1 MQERENSQD
10 ASLVL
15 AVRAGD
21 NAAYGQLIE
30 RHGARIHALC
40 FRLCGRAGVA
50 PELAHDS
57 FVEAFLKLE
66 QLREPALFSAW
77 LRRIALNVCRMW
89 LRRRPRELSFDEES
103 EVSAPIDAEPEP
115 DELANLASGLVRL
128 RPQHRVILALRYLE
142 GLAYEEIAT
151 FLDVPI
157 GTVMSRLHRARH
169 ALRTEL
175 LAEQQA
181 EEPELMTNEQLKRD
195 IEHEIAVLLDAFGA
209 GKGPAERLRVLLR
222 NSPERFAELLQTV
235 ERHNLER
242 LAVLLPRL
250 GGRSI
255 ELSVLLA
262 LGEDPAA
269 AVRARSVLKTMLAR
283 TQTNNRGGFAEMPA
297 REAYTLVDQVLR
309 LTAADSGSNA
319 RTVSASTAAQLLFE
333 LLEHAPAGPVATL
346 FLLALLSQPA
356 AAFELLRDRYAL
368 ATEPGDLLQK
378 QPFVL
383 YGLCRFG
390 GAFCEHVLAE
400 LRASPSERDPVA
412 LAAAEAIS
420 VCLKQPSRPGD
431 AGLEDLRSAYKH
443 APLTAAALGQDTLA
457 ELVALVA
464 RRCDDARPAVQEAAV
479 RVLANLGARQHIAS
493 VRRLLSSPHSSTRCQ
508 ALYAL
513 ADLGALEAKSEI
525 VRAADS
531 GVPAEQCAALSA
543 IARLKLE
550 DALETLRLLLEH
562 SERSVREATV
572 AALGQLGLPA
582 ADALLHQLLQSDD
595 ADQARLAAEVI
606 FSEQPSQAPWKASA
620 LTLARLQRMRGDA
633 QPFCG
638 DSVGAA
644 IRFAIRETRRYEEQE
659 LTRAIA
665 RICTDYSAARRHLI
679 EQGLMTR
686 EAGNYELT
694 PLGATIWRAE
704 HRILASLK
712 QN

>member
-1 MQERENSQD
+1 MQDSENSQD

-21 NAAYGQLIE
+21 SVAYGQLIE

-115 DELANLASGLVRL
+115 EELANLASGLVRL

-269 AVRARSVLKTMLAR
+269 AVRARSVLKTMLSR
-283 TQTNNRGGFAEMPA
+283 TQANNRGGFAEMPA
-297 REAYTLVDQVLR
+297 REAYTLIDQVLR
-309 LTAADSGSNA
+309 LTGAAS
-319 RTVSASTAAQLLFE
+319 VSANDAAQLLFE
-333 LLEHAPAGPVATL
+333 LLEHAPAGPVGTL
-346 FLLALLSQPA
+346 VLLALLCQPA
-356 AAFELLRDRYAL
+356 EAFVLLRDRYVL

-383 YGLCRFG
+383 YGLCRLG
-390 GAFCEHVLAE
+390 SAFCEHVLVE

-420 VCLKQPSRPGD
+420 VCLKQPRRPGD
-431 AGLEDLRSAYKH
+431 AGLEDLRSAQRH
-443 APLTAAALGQDTLA
+443 APLTAAALGQDMLA
-457 ELVALVA
+457 ELTALVA

-479 RVLANLGARQHIAS
+479 RVLANLGARQHVAS
-493 VRRLLSSPHSSTRCQ
+493 VRRLLSSPHGSTRCQ

-525 VRAADS
+525 VRAAES

-550 DALETLRLLLEH
+550 DTLETLRGLLEH
-562 SERSVREATV
+562 EERSVREATV
-572 AALGQLGLPA
+572 AALGQLGSPA
-582 ADALLHQLLQSDD
+582 ADALLHQLLQADD

-606 FSEQPSQAPWKASA
+606 FSEQPSRPPWKASA

-633 QPFCG
+633 QPFCS
-638 DSVGAA
+638 DSIGAA
-644 IRFAIRETRRYEEQE
+644 IRFALQEQRRYEEQE

-665 RICTDYSAARRHLI
+665 RVCTDYSATRRHFI

-686 EAGNYELT
+686 DAGNYELT
-694 PLGATIWRAE
+694 PLGTTIWRAE
-704 HRILASLK
+704 HRILTSLK
-712 QN
+712 QS

>member
-103 EVSAPIDAEPEP
+103 EVNAPIDAEPEP
-115 DELANLASGLVRL
+115 EELANLASGLVRL

-235 ERHNLER
+235 ERPNLER

-283 TQTNNRGGFAEMPA
+283 TQANNRGGFAEMPA
-297 REAYTLVDQVLR
+297 REAYILVDQVLR

-319 RTVSASTAAQLLFE
+319 RTVSASAAAQLLFE

-346 FLLALLSQPA
+346 LLLALLCQPA
-356 AAFELLRDRYAL
+356 EAFVLLRDRYAL
-368 ATEPGDLLQK
+368 ATEPADLLQK

-390 GAFCEHVLAE
+390 SAFCEHVLSE
-400 LRASPSERDPVA
+400 LRGSPSERDPVA
-412 LAAAEAIS
+412 LAAAEALS
-420 VCLKQPSRPGD
+420 LCLKQPRRPGD
-431 AGLEDLRSAYKH
+431 AGLEDLRSAHKH
-443 APLTAAALGQDTLA
+443 APLTAAPLGQDAHA
-457 ELVALVA
+457 ELIALVA
-464 RRCDDARPAVQEAAV
+464 RRCDDARPAVQEAAL
-479 RVLANLGARQHIAS
+479 RVLANLGARQHITS

-513 ADLGALEAKSEI
+513 ADLGALEAKNEI
-525 VRAADS
+525 VHAAES

-550 DALETLRLLLEH
+550 DALETLRRLLEH
-562 SERSVREATV
+562 EERSVREAAV

-606 FSEQPSQAPWKASA
+606 FSEQPSQPPWKGSA

-633 QPFCG
+633 QPFCS
-638 DSVGAA
+638 DSIGAA
-644 IRFAIRETRRYEEQE
+644 IRFAIREPRRYEEQE

-665 RICTDYSAARRHLI
+665 RVCTDYSAARRHLI

-704 HRILASLK
+704 HRILASL
-712 QN
+712 QRS

>member
-21 NAAYGQLIE
+21 SAAYGQLIE

-89 LRRRPRELSFDEES
+89 LRRRPRELSFDEAS
-103 EVSAPIDAEPEP
+103 EVGAPIDAEPEP
-115 DELANLASGLVRL
+115 EELANLASGLVRL
-128 RPQHRVILALRYLE
+128 RAQHRVILALRYLE

-269 AVRARSVLKTMLAR
+269 AVRARSVLKIMLSR
-283 TQTNNRGGFAEMPA
+283 TQANNRGGFAEMPA

-309 LTAADSGSNA
+309 LAAADSGNA
-319 RTVSASTAAQLLFE
+319 RTVPVSTVAQLLFE

-346 FLLALLSQPA
+346 LLLALLCQPRE
-356 AAFELLRDRYAL
+356 AFALLRDRYAL
-368 ATEPGDLLQK
+368 ATEPADLLQK

-383 YGLCRFG
+383 YGLCRY
-390 GAFCEHVLAE
+390 GADFCQHILTE
-400 LRASPSERDPVA
+400 LRASPSDRDPVA

-420 VCLKQPSRPGD
+420 LCLKQPTRPGD
-431 AGLEDLRSAYKH
+431 AGLDDLRSAHKQ
-443 APLTAAALGQDTLA
+443 APLTAAAIGTDVLA
-457 ELVALVA
+457 ELIALVA
-464 RRCDDARPAVQEAAV
+464 RRCDDARPAIQEAAV
-479 RVLANLGARQHIAS
+479 RVLANLGARQHITS
-493 VRRLLSSPHSSTRCQ
+493 VRRLLSSSHSSTRCQ

-513 ADLGALEAKSEI
+513 ADLGALEAKAEI
-525 VRAADS
+525 VHAAES

-550 DALETLRLLLEH
+550 DALETLRRLLEH
-562 SERSVREATV
+562 EERSVREATV
-572 AALGQLGLPA
+572 AALGQLGSPA

-595 ADQARLAAEVI
+595 AEQARLAAEVI
-606 FSEQPSQAPWKASA
+606 FSEQPSQPVWKGSA

-633 QPFCG
+633 QPFC
-638 DSVGAA
+638 SASIGAT
-644 IRFAIRETRRYEEQE
+644 IRFAIREPRRYEEQE

-686 EAGNYELT
+686 EDGNYELT

-704 HRILASLK
+704 HRILASLESR
-712 QN
+712 

>member
-1 MQERENSQD
+1 MQEHENSQD

-57 FVEAFLKLE
+57 FVEAYLKLE

-115 DELANLASGLVRL
+115 EELANLASGLVRL

-151 FLDVPI
+151 FLNVPI

-209 GKGPAERLRVLLR
+209 GKGPVERLRVLLR

-262 LGEDPAA
+262 LGDDPAA
-269 AVRARSVLKTMLAR
+269 AVRARSVLKTMVAR
-283 TQTNNRGGFAEMPA
+283 TQANNRGGFAEMPA

-309 LTAADSGSNA
+309 LTAADSS
-319 RTVSASTAAQLLFE
+319 SAAAQLLFE

-346 FLLALLSQPA
+346 LLVALLSQPA
-356 AAFELLRDRYAL
+356 EAFALLRDRYAL
-368 ATEPGDLLQK
+368 ATEPADLLQK

-390 GAFCEHVLAE
+390 SAFCESVLSE
-400 LRASPSERDPVA
+400 LRASPSERDPIA
-412 LAAAEAIS
+412 LAAVEAIS
-420 VCLKQPSRPGD
+420 VCLKQPCRPGD
-431 AGLEDLRSAYKH
+431 AGLEDLRSAHRH
-443 APLTAAALGQDTLA
+443 APLTAAALGQEMLA
-457 ELVALVA
+457 ELTSLVA

-479 RVLANLGARQHIAS
+479 RVLAHLGARQHIAS
-493 VRRLLSSPHSSTRCQ
+493 VLRLLSSSHSSTRCQ

-513 ADLGALEAKSEI
+513 ADLGALEAQSEI

-550 DALETLRLLLEH
+550 DALETLRRLLEH
-562 SERSVREATV
+562 KERSVREAAV
-572 AALGQLGLPA
+572 AALGQLGSPA
-582 ADALLHQLLQSDD
+582 ADALLHQLLRSDD
-595 ADQARLAAEVI
+595 PDQARLAAEVI
-606 FSEQPSQAPWKASA
+606 FSEQPSQPPWKASA

-633 QPFCG
+633 QPFCS
-638 DSVGAA
+638 DSIGAA
-644 IRFAIRETRRYEEQE
+644 IRFAIREPRRYEEQE

-665 RICTDYSAARRHLI
+665 RICTDYSATRRHLI

-694 PLGATIWRAE
+694 ALGTTIWRAE
-704 HRILASLK
+704 HRILASLERSERAS
-712 QN
+712 